1 MLVSASIRNIVLI
14 ESLDLELQSGLCVLT
29 GETGAGKS
37 IVLDALGLVTGARS
51 EKTLVRSGA
60 TQGQVTAVF
69 EPAARHPARTLLKDN
84 DIDARDEIIL
94 RRTISSDGRT
104 RAFINDQ
111 AVSVGLLRSAGE
123 LLFEIHGQHDERG
136 LLVPSSHR
144 GMLDSFGTLEPLVAR
159 CAEAYAVLALAELT
173 LKDAEAAARA
183 AEAESDFL
191 RHAASELSKL
201 GPETGEEDKLAA
213 ERALLMNAEK
223 MASELSGVSD
233 TFGSNSGMEQRLA
246 QGLKKLERLAPQAM
260 GRLDAVIGAVTRAL
274 IEAGEARVQ
283 TDIALRDLAFDAN
296 RLEKIEERLFA
307 LKDAARKY
315 KVPADQL
322 AQLAADFE
330 AKVIGLDTSGAQLG
344 KLRAVAAAAREKYV
358 AAADALSAARKK
370 AGLALETAMARE
382 LKPLKLDKS
391 KFRVA
396 ISKSEGPASANGH
409 DRVEFEISTNP
420 GAPFGPLQKIA
431 SGGELARFVLALKVA
446 LAAGKAAPTLVFD
459 EIDQG
464 VGGAVADAVGERL
477 AKLSKTAQI
486 LVVTH
491 SPQIAARADHH
502 WRISKG
508 LAKGAAVTRIETLD
522 GQARREEIAR
532 MLSGAEVTKEAR
544 AAAERLIGV
553 GGRR

>member
-69 EPAARHPARTLLKDN
+69 EPVARHPARTLLKDN

-123 LLFEIHGQHDERG
+123 LLFEVHGQHDERG

-159 CAEAYAVLALAELT
+159 CAEAYAVLELAELT
-173 LKDAEAAARA
+173 LKDAEAAAKA
-183 AEAESDFL
+183 AEAESDYL
-191 RHAASELSKL
+191 RHAAKELSKL
-201 GPETGEEDKLAA
+201 APEAGEEDKLAA
-213 ERALLMNAEK
+213 ERGLLMNAEK

-283 TDIALRDLAFDAN
+283 TDIALRDLAFDAG

-330 AKVIGLDTSGAQLG
+330 AKVVGLDTSGAQLG
-344 KLRAVAAAAREKYV
+344 KLRATAAAAREKYV

-396 ISKSEGPASANGH
+396 ISKNEGPASASGH

-508 LAKGAAVTRIETLD
+508 LAKGKAVTRIETLD